1 MKNWI
6 PNKKIIKTVI
16 GLAVL
21 SFLVYTVALFV
32 VLGQM
37 RQVEQIYTDSE
48 SESSKEE
55 RSWAIRSLVEDNKE
69 NVDILRNFFIRRG
82 DEVGFIK
89 AIEEMGRRSA
99 VNFEISSI
107 DVRTKEI
114 DTIKEDVFVKINV
127 EGSWNSIMS
136 FIDRLEKASFGLEV
150 QNVTLDAKSAGVWG
164 GFIELSIFREK

>member
-1 MKNWI
+1 M
-6 PNKKIIKTVI
+6 I

-21 SFLVYTVALFV
+21 SFLVYMVALFV

-69 NVDILRNFFIRRG
+69 NVGILRNFFIRRG

-107 DVRTKEI
+107 DVRTKET

-136 FIDRLEKASFGLEV
+136 FIDRLEKTTFGLEV
-150 QNVTLDAKSAGVWG
+150 QNVTLDAKTVGVWS